1 MKRIIFILI
10 SLGIVSFKLQGQS
23 FNVDK
28 DTLQRTDKTGIY
40 TFSIL
45 KAKLPTQ
52 DAKNYILELNPD
64 SKSSLNTSDYILSY
78 KPTNLTTLED
88 KEKISFYL
96 ELKEDSIQ
104 DRPRNLLLN
113 LTLNDTVKKEK
124 TNTDQ
129 LDLHILPFSKV
140 NTQYAYLAYIGTNFD
155 LVDGIKTN
163 NLFFAANVYLD
174 PMPKKTG
181 WYLSLYGNRT
191 FTATDSTQVSGREQ
205 RIERINADSILVYRE
220 NATLV
225 RTSVSDN
232 LGAHTSFLWNLTNF
246 NSNTKL
252 MVSASTE
259 FIWRRTQVNSLY
271 KDGVPTDT
279 VGMARPIRTSIIQPP
294 NNFTTYSN
302 EFSFNI
308 GPGLFLSHQ
317 TNKMSV
323 RLQVSSG
330 YISEYIPRYKTLN
343 SVLERNYHNQSD
355 VYFLGRAWITEA
367 TSGITLQA
375 EVTNTLI
382 NPRPFFSVTL
392 SKAINFKN
400 LGTIFSPITTR

>member
-1 MKRIIFILI
+1 MN
-10 SLGIVSFKLQGQS
+10 GQT
-23 FNVDK
+23 FNIKK
-28 DTLQRTDKTGIY
+28 DTLQRAAKTGIY
-40 TFSIL
+40 NYSL
-45 KAKLPTQ
+45 NKPKVPAQ
-52 DAKNYILELNPD
+52 DAQNYVIELQPD
-64 SKSSLNTSDYILSY
+64 AKSSLNASDYKVSYIPTGLSQLQT
-78 KPTNLTTLED
+78 KD
-88 KEKISFYL
+88 KIDFYF
-96 ELKEDSIQ
+96 ELKKDSLQ
-104 DRPRNLLLN
+104 DRPRSVVLN
-113 LTLNDTVKKEK
+113 LILNDTVNKKR
-124 TNTDQ
+124 TIVDT
-129 LDLHILPFSKV
+129 LSLHILPFTKV

-163 NLFFAANVYLD
+163 NLFFAANIFLD

-191 FTATDSTQVSGREQ
+191 FTSTDSTQVFGREQ
-205 RIERINADSILVYRE
+205 RIERINADSVRVFTE

-232 LGAHTSFLWNLTNF
+232 LGAHTSFLWNLLNF

-252 MVSASTE
+252 MASASTE
-259 FIWRRTQVNSLY
+259 FIWRRTQINSLY
-271 KDGVPTDT
+271 KNGEPTGNST
-279 VGMARPIRTSIIQPP
+279 IAREIRTSLIQAPT
-294 NNFTTYSN
+294 NFTTYSN

-317 TNKMSV
+317 TEKMSV

-330 YISEYIPRYKTLN
+330 YISEYIPRYKTVN
-343 SVLERNYHNQSD
+343 SVLERNYQNQSD

-382 NPRPFFSVTL
+382 HPRPFFSVTL